1 MMFGISPDENFDFL
15 IGKLLQQI
23 CFGENELVL
32 RFDDPTIDLTVVSDV
47 PQIVCVIEAD
57 IEVITHARGSR
68 LAESALSLAAD
79 LVNLLGKHILDVET
93 RPRALSLKFDNEYT
107 LVLHDSEEHY
117 ESFNIQ
123 YGERTIVV

>member
-1 MMFGISPDENFDFL
+1 MFGISPDENFDFL